1 MWKSGLFSG
10 TLAVLTRHLR
20 PIRSQ
25 SDFADCSVMASPSP
39 LDRCWML
46 KGSSATTPLMP
57 AMRAAVEQHWPDVQR
72 TAESVLGDESL
83 AAEIMEKAIEQ
94 AVAYLT
100 DHPPE
105 NHEHVNAILSRF
117 WREEVGRR
125 RKQNAHLVFI
135 DFSGAAEP
143 SSPDTPFPAAD
154 AAVDVEKILRDA
166 PPKVREAMMMRYGS
180 SDSWNDV
187 AAMTATTPAAIRMS
201 CKRFIDRI
209 RRKLGI
215 LGSTQ

>member
-1 MWKSGLFSG
+1 MQGQKKPSTYKGCGKGQKRTRGVEKSHAMWKSGLFSG

-25 SDFADCSVMASPSP
+25 SDFAHCSVMASPSP

-46 KGSSATTPLMP
+46 KASSAATPLMP
-57 AMRAAVEQHWPDVQR
+57 AMRAAVEQHWPAVQR
-72 TAESVLGDESL
+72 TAESVLGDEAL
-83 AAEIMEKAIEQ
+83 AAEIMEEAIEQ

-105 NHEHVNAILSRF
+105 SHEDVNATLARF
-117 WREEVGRR
+117 WREEVRDR

-143 SSPDTPFPAAD
+143 SSLRYAISCGPMRQSMLRGSSPRRPTQGTGSDDD
-154 AAVDVEKILRDA
+154 AARQHGFLE
-166 PPKVREAMMMRYGS
+166 
-180 SDSWNDV
+180 
-187 AAMTATTPAAIRMS
+187 
-201 CKRFIDRI
+201 
-209 RRKLGI
+209 
-215 LGSTQ
+215 

>member
-39 LDRCWML
+39 LDRCWVL
-46 KGSSATTPLMP
+46 KDSPATTPLMP

-72 TAESVLGDESL
+72 TAGSVLGDEAL
-83 AAEIMEKAIEQ
+83 AAEIMEKAIER
-94 AVAYLT
+94 AVAYLI

-105 NHEHVNAILSRF
+105 NHEQVNTILSRF

-125 RKQNAHLVFI
+125 RNRNSHLVFI

-143 SSPDTPFPAAD
+143 TSPDTPFPAAD
-154 AAVDVEKILRDA
+154 AAVDAERILQDA

-209 RRKLGI
+209 RRQLGI
-215 LGSTQ
+215 QGSKQ